1 MRRVALVHGW
11 GGSYAATWQADG
23 WDAALRRAGFEPVGV
38 EIAGHGPQGGS
49 HQSADYA
56 DLASDLA
63 AKLPAGLH
71 GAIGFSLGT
80 KLLLELEARHPGTN
94 GRLVLGGIGDNLFAP
109 ETAGPAIVAAL
120 RGATSHPP
128 SQVAALLAYAAKSG
142 SDPACLAAVLERP
155 ANPILTEARL
165 AAAQAPILIF
175 NSRDDAVAQ
184 PDDRLRAALPRALHR
199 RIEGPDHV
207 HLTAD
212 ARFCDAAIAFLTE
225 PHREEKTHV

>member
-23 WDAALRRAGFEPVGV
+23 WGDALRDAGFEPVGV
-38 EIAGHGPQGGS
+38 DIAGHGPQGGP
-49 HQSADYA
+49 HDPQAYA

-80 KLLLELEARHPGTN
+80 KLLLELEARNPGAN

-109 ETAGPAIVAAL
+109 EAAGPAIVAAL
-120 RGATSHPP
+120 RGETTDHAP
-128 SQVAALLAYAAKSG
+128 QVAALLAYAAKSG

-155 ANPILTEARL
+155 ANPVLTAERL
-165 AAAQAPILIF
+165 AAATSPILIF
-175 NSRDDAVAQ
+175 NSRADAVAQ
-184 PDDRLRAALPRALHR
+184 PDARLVSALAGAAHQL
-199 RIEGPDHV
+199 IDGPGHV
-207 HLTAD
+207 GLTAD
-212 ARFCDAAIAFLTE
+212 DRFRDAAIAFLTD
-225 PHREEKTHV
+225 

>member
-23 WDAALRRAGFEPVGV
+23 WDDALRDAGFEPVGV
-38 EIAGHGPQGGS
+38 DVAGHGPQGGP
-49 HQSADYA
+49 HDAQSYA

-80 KLLLELEARHPGTN
+80 KLLLELEARSPGAH

-109 ETAGPAIVAAL
+109 EATGPAIVAAL
-120 RGATSHPP
+120 RGEATDHAP
-128 SQVAALLAYAAKSG
+128 QVAALLAYAAKSG

-155 ANPILTEARL
+155 ANPVLTEQRL
-165 AAAQAPILIF
+165 VAATAPILIF
-175 NSRDDAVAQ
+175 NSRADAVAQ
-184 PDDRLRAALPRALHR
+184 PDARLVSALPGAAHQL
-199 RIEGPDHV
+199 IDGPGHV
-207 HLTAD
+207 GLTAD
-212 ARFCDAAIAFLTE
+212 DRFRDAAIAFLTD
-225 PHREEKTHV
+225 